1 MGYIVPPANAQP
13 RECGGSVAAGLRELE
28 SLAEAGSWEEYHRRR
43 PHGLTREGAAMW
55 TQRLDGE
62 QVAGAPPLRSVSLD
76 GDDIIDPAVTEGM
89 DALDLMLPA
98 ARQSFGRTLEKLTAT
113 MPQPGSPEQGE
124 AS

>member
-1 MGYIVPPANAQP
+1 
-13 RECGGSVAAGLRELE
+13 
-28 SLAEAGSWEEYHRRR
+28 
-43 PHGLTREGAAMW
+43 MW